1 MFKDEQRRTVWD
13 TIRQHDLRAFS
24 ANLTS
29 DLVEEAVRRAGVR
42 LGAGPLNAVNLT
54 WLALSSALHWTENFT
69 NILSLTFKLLED
81 YEAFG
86 SQAEV
91 PLRHVAGLGGGSVV
105 PGTIRD
111 ATTSRSSAKRRLR
124 RLAACSP

>member
-24 ANLTS
+24 ALLTA
-29 DLVEEAVRRAGVR
+29 DLVGEAVRRAGVR

-69 NILSLTFKLLED
+69 NILSLTFKLPGGLR
-81 YEAFG
+81 AFG
-86 SQAEV
+86 F
-91 PLRHVAGLGGGSVV
+91 
-105 PGTIRD
+105 
-111 ATTSRSSAKRRLR
+111 
-124 RLAACSP
+124 